1 MSTKILTKRTEKKV
15 YFDQYW
21 DTRDLPSADLRS
33 QQRAEIAYQILSQ
46 KRGKLLDVGCGR
58 GSNSAFFKNA
68 GFEVEALDVSPQAV
82 QLTKSKGVK
91 AFLFD
96 IEQERIRG
104 KYDAILCL
112 EVLQFVVNPTKVLLN
127 LRQALN
133 PKGEVILS
141 LPNEFHL
148 KRRWDIFWGKLDFI
162 GAKAPHLRLFNYAEI
177 EKLIEECGLK
187 IIAQREISI
196 IPPRWKHWNWLSDLL
211 LQISPD
217 LFSLAYIFNLRS
229 RAV

>member
-1 MSTKILTKRTEKKV
+1 MSTKILTRKAEKKV

-21 DTRDLPSADLRS
+21 NTRDLPSADLRS

-46 KRGKLLDVGCGR
+46 KSGKLLDVGCGR
-58 GSNSAFFKNA
+58 GLNSVFFKNA

-82 QLTKSKGVK
+82 QLTKNNGIK

-96 IEQERIRG
+96 IEQERIRE

-112 EVLQFVVNPTKVLLN
+112 EVLQFVVNPIKVLLN

-133 PKGEVILS
+133 PKGEIILS

-162 GAKAPHLRLFNYAEI
+162 GAKAPHLRLFNYNEI

-187 IIAQREISI
+187 ILAQREIYI
-196 IPPRWKHWNWLSDLL
+196 IPPSWKHWNWLSDLL
-211 LQISPD
+211 LQISPE

>member
-1 MSTKILTKRTEKKV
+1 MTTKILTKRAEKKV

-33 QQRAEIAYQILSQ
+33 QQRAEIAYEILSQ

-58 GSNSAFFKNA
+58 GLNSEFFKNA

-96 IEQERIRG
+96 IEHERIRE

-133 PKGEVILS
+133 SKGEIILS

-148 KRRWDIFWGKLDFI
+148 QRRCDILWGKLDFI
-162 GAKAPHLRLFNYAEI
+162 GAKAPHLRFFNYAEI

-187 IIAQREISI
+187 IMIQREVSVIS
-196 IPPRWKHWNWLSDLL
+196 PARKNWNWLSDLL
-211 LQISPD
+211 LQVSPD

>member
-1 MSTKILTKRTEKKV
+1 MSTKILTRKAEKNL

-21 DTRDLPSADLRS
+21 DTRDLPSADMRS
-33 QQRAEIAYQILSQ
+33 QQRSEIAYQILSQ
-46 KRGKLLDVGCGR
+46 KKGKLLDVGCGR
-58 GSNSAFFKNA
+58 GLNSVFFKNA
-68 GFEVEALDVSPQAV
+68 GFEVEALDISPQAV
-82 QLTKSKGVK
+82 QLTKNQGVK

-133 PKGEVILS
+133 PKGEIILS

-148 KRRWDIFWGKLDFI
+148 KRRWDILWGKLDFI
-162 GAKAPHLRLFNYAEI
+162 GAKAPHLRLFNLAEI
-177 EKLIEECGLK
+177 EKLIEECGLQ
-187 IIAQREISI
+187 IMVEREISV
-196 IPPRWKHWNWLSDLL
+196 IPPRRKRWNWMGDLL
-211 LQISPD
+211 LQISPN

-229 RAV
+229 RTV

>member
-1 MSTKILTKRTEKKV
+1 MTTKILTKKEEKKV

-21 DTRDLPSADLRS
+21 TTRDLLSADGRS

-58 GSNSAFFKNA
+58 GLNSIFFKNA
-68 GFEVEALDVSPQAV
+68 GFEVEALDISPQAV
-82 QLTKSKGVK
+82 QLTKSQGIK

-112 EVLQFVVNPTKVLLN
+112 EVLQFVVNPIKVLMN

-133 PKGEVILS
+133 PKGEIILS
-141 LPNEFHL
+141 LPNEFHI
-148 KRRWDIFWGKLDFI
+148 KRRWDILWGKFDFI

-177 EKLIEECGLK
+177 ENLIEECGLK
-187 IIAQREISI
+187 VMVQREISV
-196 IPPRWKHWNWLSDLL
+196 IPPSRKRLNWLSDLL

>member
-33 QQRAEIAYQILSQ
+33 QHRAEIAYQILCQ
-46 KRGKLLDVGCGR
+46 KRGKLLDVGCG
-58 GSNSAFFKNA
+58 
-68 GFEVEALDVSPQAV
+68 
-82 QLTKSKGVK
+82 
-91 AFLFD
+91 
-96 IEQERIRG
+96 
-104 KYDAILCL
+104 
-112 EVLQFVVNPTKVLLN
+112 VNPTKVLLN
-127 LRQALN
+127 CRQALN

-196 IPPRWKHWNWLSDLL
+196 IPPRWKHWNWLGELL

-217 LFSLAYIFNLRS
+217 LC
-229 RAV
+229 